1 MLSLRHYQLQV
12 NEPIGYRHTKYWWS
26 LENFLLKKS
35 AWNQPARATSQSCYQ
50 HKSSSTSVNNI
61 SEALWINGQ
70 SLEVWNT
77 WYWSDWSE
85 FFISATVN
93 KMVPIEI
100 DISEI
105 KWKIR
110 ETMFWMQHLKKVS
123 LSDFRR
129 TSRYFRS
136 GLWRPIEVQFRP
148 KIEKI
153 NAAVWLAIATKIR
166 ILIALIFFIIDD
178 NFRSISG

>member
-1 MLSLRHYQLQV
+1 MLSPRHYQLQV

-26 LENFLLKKS
+26 LDFFCWKKVPEISQRGLQRCWRFLRCEES
-35 AWNQPARATSQSCYQ
+35 VNYICYQ
-50 HKSSSTSVNNI
+50 HKSSSTSVTNI
-61 SEALWINGQ
+61 NVALWITGQ

-110 ETMFWMQHLKKVS
+110 ETMFWMQYFKKC
-123 LSDFRR
+123 FC
-129 TSRYFRS
+129 
-136 GLWRPIEVQFRP
+136 
-148 KIEKI
+148 
-153 NAAVWLAIATKIR
+153 
-166 ILIALIFFIIDD
+166 
-178 NFRSISG
+178 SISDVPVDILGQVFEDLLRYNLGQKLRR